1 MEVNNNLDYANDKSL
16 GSAAFNT
23 LSTSALVYTAAKSLN
38 HLSTGGAQFFLN
50 ANPINTASTNG
61 SAAAF
66 IFEEMKDGVKYSNIQ
81 QLGSQYL
88 DTSTNK
94 ILDPAKVESAILNN
108 QKNVGALKGVAINP
122 MGGLGMA
129 LGLGM
134 TAWTMYDSYQTDG
147 MQGMA
152 EAALAS
158 SIAYPYGFKATM
170 RTETIN
176 SANIS
181 KYMGST
187 KFKQM
192 ATNMGLDANDLQT
205 KVTNGSTLKLADNNR
220 WFVNNM
226 TGKGNIPYLSVG
238 LGMMGPIMGA
248 AVFGNLGFGM
258 GKAIGNGISNMMGQ
272 GDSMALGTLG
282 GIAGA
287 MAMAPVGASI
297 LRSFKGALGFG
308 ALVGGGAILSKTAGG
323 FISEGMK
330 RISQNKRG
338 LDFATDAQPYFS
350 RSAVTMRQRA
360 LQAMSNSVTNAR
372 SALGNEASIMHM
384 NRDYF
389 ATYGRL

>member
-1 MEVNNNLDYANDKSL
+1 MEVNNNLDYANDKSV

-23 LSTSALVYTAAKSLN
+23 LSTSALVYTAAKNLS

-50 ANPINTASTNG
+50 ANPINTASTSG

-66 IFEEMKDGVKYSNIQ
+66 IFEEVAGGPKYSNIQ

-108 QKNVGALKGVAINP
+108 QKNVGGLKGVAINP
-122 MGGLGMA
+122 MGGVGMA

-181 KYMGST
+181 KYMGDQR
-187 KFKQM
+187 FKQM

>member
-1 MEVNNNLDYANDKSL
+1 
-16 GSAAFNT
+16 
-23 LSTSALVYTAAKSLN
+23 
-38 HLSTGGAQFFLN
+38 
-50 ANPINTASTNG
+50 
-61 SAAAF
+61 
-66 IFEEMKDGVKYSNIQ
+66 
-81 QLGSQYL
+81 
-88 DTSTNK
+88 
-94 ILDPAKVESAILNN
+94 
-108 QKNVGALKGVAINP
+108 
-122 MGGLGMA
+122 MGGVGMA

-134 TAWTMYDSYQTDG
+134 TAWTMYDSYQTEG
-147 MQGMA
+147 VEGMA
-152 EAALAS
+152 ETALAS

-176 SANIS
+176 SSNIG
-181 KYMGST
+181 KYTSNQRFSEMI
-187 KFKQM
+187 K
-192 ATNMGLDANDLQT
+192 NMGLNENDLKT
-205 KVTNGSTLKLADNNR
+205 KVSAGSTLKLADNNR
-220 WFVNNM
+220 WFVNSA
-226 TGKGNIPYLSVG
+226 TGRGNIPYVSVG

-287 MAMAPVGASI
+287 MAMAPVGASM
-297 LRSFKGALGFG
+297 LRSFKGALGLG
-308 ALVGGGAILSKTAGG
+308 ALIGGGAILSKTAGG
-323 FISEGMK
+323 FISEGLK

>member
-23 LSTSALVYTAAKSLN
+23 LSTSALVYTAAKNLN

-50 ANPINTASTNG
+50 GNPVNTSSTSG

-66 IFEEMKDGVKYSNIQ
+66 IFEEVAGGPKYSNIQ

-176 SANIS
+176 ASNIS
-181 KYMGST
+181 KYMGDQR
-187 KFKQM
+187 FRDM
-192 ATNMGLDANDLQT
+192 ATNMGLDATELET
-205 KVTNGSTLKLADNNR
+205 KVKNGSTLKLADNNR
-220 WFVNNM
+220 WFVNSM

-323 FISEGMK
+323 FISEGLK

-350 RSAVTMRQRA
+350 RRDRK
-360 LQAMSNSVTNAR
+360 SVV
-372 SALGNEASIMHM
+372 
-384 NRDYF
+384 
-389 ATYGRL
+389 

>member
-1 MEVNNNLDYANDKSL
+1 MEVNNNLDYANDKSV

-23 LSTSALVYTAAKSLN
+23 LSTSALVYTAAKNLS
-38 HLSTGGAQFFLN
+38 HLSKGGSQFFLN
-50 ANPINTASTNG
+50 ANPVNVARADG

-66 IFEEMKDGVKYSNIQ
+66 IFEEFGDVKYSNIQ
-81 QLGSQYL
+81 QLGSQYI

-94 ILDPAKVESAILNN
+94 LLDPAKVEAAVLNN

-122 MGGLGMA
+122 MGAVGMA

-176 SANIS
+176 IS
-181 KYMGST
+181 NLQNYMRDT
-187 KFKQM
+187 RFEQM
-192 ATNMGLDANDLQT
+192 AKNMGLDKADLET
-205 KVTNGSTLKLADNNR
+205 KVKNGSTLKLADNNR
-220 WFVNNM
+220 WFTNNF

-258 GKAIGNGISNMMGQ
+258 GKAIGNGISNMLGQ

-287 MAMAPVGASI
+287 MAMAPIGATI
-297 LRSFKGALGFG
+297 MRSFKGALGFG
-308 ALVGGGAILSKTAGG
+308 ALIGGGAILSKTAGG

-338 LDFATDAQPYFS
+338 LDFSTDAQPYFS